1 MSDIWNWLVNPT
13 GLTPHGFCLTWA
25 PGLIWIHAISDIV
38 IGLAYFSIPVALTY
52 FLIRRTDLEF
62 RWMAYLFVGFIMA
75 CGMTHFMS
83 VYVLWVAAYGA
94 EGLLKLVTAILSVG
108 TAVLLWPLIPRL
120 LALPSPKQMTAL
132 NVALSHKIDEQEATN
147 HLLIASEERVRIAN
161 AELEAR
167 VAERT
172 ADLTSA
178 NASLEA
184 TLEDLRK
191 TRAELVEMVRERE
204 ETLQQRNLLLRE
216 VYHRVKNNLQ
226 IVDAIITMQEGE
238 LTDPKARS
246 TLQSLRSRIYA
257 LGLVHQQLM
266 TSRDLNTF
274 DIAPFLKEL
283 AENVVAAGA
292 MGDINLHVEADE
304 LPVNLDYAVPLG
316 LLVTEL
322 VTNAIKHAFP
332 DGSGEISVKLVRSEA
347 DETIDV
353 TVTDNGRG
361 DMTGE
366 TSPNGLGKRLI
377 QGLVQQL
384 QGRIDTQWQKG
395 TMTRVTLPTPKL
407 A

>member
-1 MSDIWNWLVNPT
+1 MSDIWNWLVNPI

-38 IGLAYFSIPVALTY
+38 IGLAYFSIPIALTF
-52 FLIRRTDLEF
+52 FLIRRRDLEF

-94 EGLLKLVTAILSVG
+94 EGLLKLITAILSVG
-108 TAVLLWPLIPRL
+108 TAILLWPLIPRL
-120 LALPSPKQMTAL
+120 LALPSPTQMRTL
-132 NVALSHKIDEQEATN
+132 NVALSQKIDEQEATN
-147 HLLIASEERVRIAN
+147 HLLVASEERVRIAN

-167 VAERT
+167 VARRT
-172 ADLTSA
+172 IDLTQA
-178 NASLEA
+178 NKSLEA

-191 TRAELVEMVRERE
+191 TRRELVAMVQERE
-204 ETLQQRNLLLRE
+204 DALQQRNLLLRE

-226 IVDAIITMQEGE
+226 IIDAIITMQESE
-238 LTDPKARS
+238 LADPKAQAALR
-246 TLQSLRSRIYA
+246 SLRSRIYA

-266 TSRDLNTF
+266 TSRDLQTF

-283 AENVVAAGA
+283 VENVVASGA
-292 MGDINLHVEADE
+292 TGDIDLDIQADE
-304 LPVNLDYAVPLG
+304 LPVNLDYALPLG

-322 VTNAIKHAFP
+322 VTNSIKHAFP
-332 DGSGEISVKLVRSEA
+332 DGNGKISVTLVRREA
-347 DETIDV
+347 DEAIDV
-353 TVTDNGRG
+353 TVADNGKG

-366 TSPNGLGKRLI
+366 TSATGLGKRLI

-384 QGRIDTQWQKG
+384 QGRMDTQWRHG
-395 TMTRVTLPTPKL
+395 TMARVTLPTPKL
-407 A
+407 V

>member
-1 MSDIWNWLVNPT
+1 MNDIWSWLVNPT

-25 PGLIWIHAISDIV
+25 PGLIWLHAISDIV

-52 FLIRRTDLEF
+52 FLMRRKDVEF
-62 RWMAYLFVGFIMA
+62 RWIVYLFVGFIMA

-83 VYVLWVAAYGA
+83 VYVLWVAAYGV
-94 EGLLKLVTAILSVG
+94 EGLLKLVTAILSVI
-108 TAVLLWPLIPRL
+108 TAGLLWPLIPRL
-120 LALPSPKQMTAL
+120 LALPSPTQMTAL
-132 NVALSHKIDEQEATN
+132 NVALSNKIDEQERTN
-147 HLLIASEERVRIAN
+147 HLLIASEERVRSAN

-167 VAERT
+167 VVQRT

-184 TLEDLRK
+184 TLEDLRE
-191 TRAELVEMVRERE
+191 TREELVGMVKERE
-204 ETLQQRNLLLRE
+204 DALQQRNLLLRE

-238 LTDPKARS
+238 LNDERARAA
-246 TLQSLRSRIYA
+246 LQSLRSRIYA

-266 TSRDLNTF
+266 TSRDLQTF

-292 MGDINLHVEADE
+292 MGDIALEVEADE

-332 DGSGEISVKLVRSEA
+332 DGNGRISVTLVRHAE
-347 DETIDV
+347 DDRIDV
-353 TVTDNGRG
+353 TVADNGQG
-361 DMTGE
+361 DKTDE
-366 TSPNGLGKRLI
+366 ASRTGLGKRLI

-384 QGRIDTQWQKG
+384 QGRMDIQWQKG
-395 TMTRVTLPTPKL
+395 TMARVTLPTPKL
-407 A
+407 V